1 MKKIIFF
8 FPFLLIVLIIAF
20 IFTWKSIILESNS
33 KSFNLVKS
41 FIPSEFKTA
50 LKNTIFITPI
60 LKRTI
65 TKQTEQIE
73 YLQTVKIQLL
83 LNLNKETKF
92 LGSKEI
98 KSKFNVYNIDSYSLP
113 FPNRRVWWKPAG
125 YLDQNEENIFFI
137 GGNGD
142 FFYFSKNDIK
152 QRNIELQKIN
162 TNLGKIIK
170 DENFFTPGA
179 ISVKDLFL
187 HNNLVFVSYVND
199 LTGYKHKADLTVYPP
214 ASSYFQD
221 SIGCYNVIILVAKLD
236 YNNLHFNEFFSD
248 SECQRDSLNSDHSGG
263 RMVYYKDD
271 KILFTTG
278 DMGLSTNSQNDNS
291 HFGKIFSFD
300 LQTGN
305 YELISKGHRNSQGLH
320 YDKKNDIIISTEH
333 GPAGGDEVNVNLDP
347 SSKIIENYGWP
358 IASYGKPDRGVYTEE
373 APLHKSHKDYGFIE
387 PIKYFTQSIGISEI
401 INVPNKFKIKFIND
415 FFVSSLGFKSQM
427 IEEGDMSIHHLR
439 FNDNFNKIIFEDI
452 IPIGERIR
460 DLMYVEELNKILIV
474 LENTPILAVLDIKK

>member
-1 MKKIIFF
+1 MKKFIFF
-8 FPFLLIVLIIAF
+8 FSFFLIVLVFSF
-20 IFTWKSIILESNS
+20 ILSWKSIISESNS
-33 KSFNLVKS
+33 KSINFVKS
-41 FIPSEFKTA
+41 FIPSEFKTT
-50 LKNTIFITPI
+50 LKNTIFIIPI
-60 LKRTI
+60 LKRTN
-65 TKQTEQIE
+65 TKQAEEIE

-98 KSKFNVYNIDSYSLP
+98 KSKFNVYNIDNYSLP
-113 FPNRRVWWKPAG
+113 FPNRRFWWKPAG

-199 LTGYKHKADLTVYPP
+199 STGYKHKADLTVYPP

-236 YNNLHFNEFFSD
+236 YNNLNFNEFFSD
-248 SECQRDSLNSDHSGG
+248 SECQSDSLNFEHSGG

-278 DMGLSTNSQNDNS
+278 DMGLPTHAQNDNS

-320 YDKKNDIIISTEH
+320 YDKENDIIISTEH

-358 IASYGKPDRGVYTEE
+358 IASYGEPDRGAYTEE

-387 PIKYFTQSIGISEI
+387 PIKYFTRSIGISEI
-401 INVPNKFKIKFIND
+401 INVPNKFKSDFIND
-415 FFVSSLGFKSQM
+415 FFVSSLGSKSQM